1 MSDIV
6 MTDTELYDAKVNWFK
21 EHDYVEVEPLAFY
34 RDLYPIGSF
43 QAKGDYSLS
52 LIHI

>member
-21 EHDYVEVEPLAFY
+21 EHDYVESRFHKCRLLFEDIVKL
-34 RDLYPIGSF
+34 
-43 QAKGDYSLS
+43 GD
-52 LIHI
+52 